1 MRFTLNQASKAGIQR
16 LKLSDHGA
24 KLVPQPD
31 PNQPP
36 AAPDNTPRPETRVVV
51 FGDSDFASN
60 AYGGV
65 PGNPN
70 LFANAVSWLAQ
81 QENLIAI
88 RPKAPDDRR
97 VTMTARQQQLVA
109 LTSIVVMPALVFAA
123 GIYTW
128 WRRR

>member
-1 MRFTLNQASKAGIQR
+1 MQPESGDTPGPVNVAAAMSLAAPSAGAEQ
-16 LKLSDHGA
+16 K
-24 KLVPQPD
+24 
-31 PNQPP
+31 P
-36 AAPDNTPRPETRVVV
+36 AAPGEEEAPAPETRVVV
-51 FGDSDFASN
+51 FGDSDFATN

-97 VTMTARQQQLVA
+97 VTMTARQQQMVA
-109 LTSIVVMPALVFAA
+109 VTSVLVMPLLVFAA

>member
-1 MRFTLNQASKAGIQR
+1 
-16 LKLSDHGA
+16 
-24 KLVPQPD
+24 
-31 PNQPP
+31 
-36 AAPDNTPRPETRVVV
+36 V

-88 RPKAPDDRR
+88 RPTAPADRR
-97 VTMTARQQQLVA
+97 VTMTARQQQLVTW
-109 LTSIVVMPALVFAA
+109 TSILLMPALVFAA